1 MVAWTLRVYHLG
13 TQSLWVDEG
22 FSYDVARQG
31 IRAIFA
37 ILPAEDRHPPL
48 HYLLLWATMRVAGTS
63 EFSLR
68 FLSAGSAI
76 LAIPLTL
83 TLGRRLG
90 GRTVGFTAAALLAI
104 SPFHVWYSQEA
115 RMYALLAT
123 LSLASFYCWLRV
135 VAGDRRWAWGY
146 VLATMAAL
154 YTHYYAVFI
163 LPGEVVAA
171 LLLGKWHQH
180 ARRWLILVAISPI
193 AFAPWLLDV
202 WQQYQRAP
210 HGYQPDQGLPA
221 TLAKIATTYVTGEYT
236 ALDPRLLA
244 LVAVLALLGV
254 LPLTRPR
261 ELTGVTL
268 AAWLLAAPLGAFL
281 FSALAAVDIR
291 ATGQM
296 YYIAGLPPFALLVAR
311 GAVWLGQRF
320 HVRFGR
326 ATWLPSATAGLLVVA
341 GAVAADK
348 PALQRQYV
356 DIVKEDF
363 RSAAQMIESR
373 LWPSDTI
380 ILDAQYIYRPFTYY
394 YHGAAP
400 WNRAS
405 VEPDKFAG
413 ALAQQTAGHDRV
425 WLVLSHDALSDPQER
440 VEGWLNQHGTV
451 LDEAWLTGS
460 HILLYGME
468 ARPRFD
474 RPNVGQPIDIRF
486 ADRAEIVAV
495 DAPPTAI
502 GGTTAHLTL
511 IWHALAPFAED
522 DHIALFLSDAKGQI
536 VWQTDHAPIS
546 QFYRPQQWK
555 VGEYLT
561 DRYDVVLPIGLP
573 PGPYRFQ
580 IKMYSPTSGVI
591 VSTNQGDVATLAP
604 VTMNRSIATSPLPG
618 SDVAA
623 GLRLLK
629 GSSNGPRVRPGDA
642 VTANLVWQES
652 APPSF
657 SGPILL
663 QLLDGQRNA
672 VAERDLKPIG
682 GADPIEGWP
691 IGSVVRDA
699 EPLKIPAR
707 VAAGQYRLVVRG
719 GSTVDVGPVQVE
731 AIDRTFAVPS
741 VRHPQSAVL
750 APADAPTSP
759 VSELFG
765 YDLDSPNLARGATTT
780 LRLYWRAAGESAV
793 DYVEFVHLVGP
804 DSKIHGQVDR
814 PPGNGARP
822 TSGWLRGEI
831 IRDDDAIALDGNA
844 PPGQYYLELG
854 MYRPDT
860 GERLVAGDKNAI
872 TLGTTL
878 VLR

>member
-1 MVAWTLRVYHLG
+1 MSDFTSRPGDRYSWPASLAGTRTKGAGLAPGSPSGDHPIKQETSASAGLAAKLALIGLSLAIIMVAWTLRVYHLG

-296 YYIAGLPPFALLVAR
+296 YYIAGLPPFALLVAHGDR
-311 GAVWLGQRF
+311 RNDG
-320 HVRFGR
+320 
-326 ATWLPSATAGLLVVA
+326 PPD
-341 GAVAADK
+341 AD
-348 PALQRQYV
+348 
-356 DIVKEDF
+356 
-363 RSAAQMIESR
+363 
-373 LWPSDTI
+373 
-380 ILDAQYIYRPFTYY
+380 
-394 YHGAAP
+394 
-400 WNRAS
+400 
-405 VEPDKFAG
+405 
-413 ALAQQTAGHDRV
+413 LAR
-425 WLVLSHDALSDPQER
+425 
-440 VEGWLNQHGTV
+440 
-451 LDEAWLTGS
+451 
-460 HILLYGME
+460 
-468 ARPRFD
+468 ARPLCRR
-474 RPNVGQPIDIRF
+474 RPHRALPVRREG
-486 ADRAEIVAV
+486 ADR
-495 DAPPTAI
+495 
-502 GGTTAHLTL
+502 
-511 IWHALAPFAED
+511 LA
-522 DHIALFLSDAKGQI
+522 
-536 VWQTDHAPIS
+536 
-546 QFYRPQQWK
+546 
-555 VGEYLT
+555 
-561 DRYDVVLPIGLP
+561 
-573 PGPYRFQ
+573 
-580 IKMYSPTSGVI
+580 
-591 VSTNQGDVATLAP
+591 
-604 VTMNRSIATSPLPG
+604 NRS
-618 SDVAA
+618 
-623 GLRLLK
+623 R
-629 GSSNGPRVRPGDA
+629 
-642 VTANLVWQES
+642 AN
-652 APPSF
+652 
-657 SGPILL
+657 
-663 QLLDGQRNA
+663 
-672 VAERDLKPIG
+672 
-682 GADPIEGWP
+682 
-691 IGSVVRDA
+691 
-699 EPLKIPAR
+699 
-707 VAAGQYRLVVRG
+707 
-719 GSTVDVGPVQVE
+719 
-731 AIDRTFAVPS
+731 
-741 VRHPQSAVL
+741 
-750 APADAPTSP
+750 
-759 VSELFG
+759 
-765 YDLDSPNLARGATTT
+765 
-780 LRLYWRAAGESAV
+780 
-793 DYVEFVHLVGP
+793 
-804 DSKIHGQVDR
+804 
-814 PPGNGARP
+814 
-822 TSGWLRGEI
+822 
-831 IRDDDAIALDGNA
+831 
-844 PPGQYYLELG
+844 
-854 MYRPDT
+854 
-860 GERLVAGDKNAI
+860 
-872 TLGTTL
+872 
-878 VLR
+878 